1 VNRLSLGVQA
11 FHDAD
16 LKTLGRLHS
25 ATDAAR
31 AFDAARQAGFAAL
44 SIDLIFS
51 IPGSS
56 RQRWRKTLQCA
67 IDCQPEHLST
77 YSLTLEEGTRFAQR
91 HHQGRL
97 QPVSEDD
104 DAWAYAWTM
113 ERLQAAGFEHYEV
126 SNFARPGFRSQ
137 HNWGYWHG
145 ASYLGVGL
153 SAHSFAAGMRSW
165 NIPDIR
171 GYLDAVERGRSP
183 CIGQEVLDART
194 LRQEQLWL
202 QLRTCDGVRLALG
215 ELWVLQQNA
224 KFQAMQQS
232 GLVVREDSQL
242 RLTPKGFLLADT
254 IGVEIVDMLE

>member
-1 VNRLSLGVQA
+1 
-11 FHDAD
+11 
-16 LKTLGRLHS
+16 
-25 ATDAAR
+25 
-31 AFDAARQAGFAAL
+31 
-44 SIDLIFS
+44 
-51 IPGSS
+51 
-56 RQRWRKTLQCA
+56 
-67 IDCQPEHLST
+67 
-77 YSLTLEEGTRFAQR
+77 
-91 HHQGRL
+91 
-97 QPVSEDD
+97 
-104 DAWAYAWTM
+104 M

-153 SAHSFAAGMRSW
+153 SAHSFAGGMRSW
-165 NIPDIR
+165 NTPDIR
-171 GYLDAVERGRSP
+171 AYLDAVERGRSP

-202 QLRTCDGVRLALG
+202 QLRTCDGVRLAPG

-224 KFQAMQQS
+224 KFQAMLQS

-254 IGVEIVDMLE
+254 IGVDIVDMLE